1 MELQLTDKKP
11 LFVNLLLILIFLLIA
26 SCSASEPGVPG
37 DQTEEAPGIPAE
49 TPASVDDQTVEPWWK
64 EAVFYEIFVRSFLD
78 SDGDG
83 NGDFTG
89 LIDRLDYLNSTDPQ
103 AAYSLGMRGIWLMP
117 IFPSP
122 SYHGYD
128 VIDYYSVNPDF
139 GSMGDFKQL
148 LDQAH
153 QLGIRVIIDLPLNH
167 TSTEHP
173 WFIESQNPDSSYR
186 DWYVWSDTDP
196 GTIGPWGQQVWHTGA
211 SGYYYGVFWGG
222 MPDLNYKNPE
232 VVEEMKD
239 VIRFW
244 LEDVGVDGF
253 RLDGARYIIE
263 EGETLADSESNLQYF
278 QDLRAYVKDINP
290 QALLLGEVWTSGFV
304 TAGYIKQEAL
314 DLVFDFDLA
323 SAYISS
329 AGAGRAESALNQLLF
344 SLRLFPGNRFAPF
357 LTNHDMNRVMSQ
369 LGGDLDRAKNAA
381 AMLLTAPGVP
391 FVYYGEEI
399 GMVGVKPDEDIR
411 TPMQWSA
418 ETHAGFTT
426 GTPWRAV
433 NGDYPEVNVRNQ
445 SQDLDSLLVFYE
457 TLIEARNNH
466 SALRTG
472 DTYIVESEAAQ
483 VYSILRSE
491 GDDHVLVVVN
501 LGAEPLQEYGLSL
514 PEGPLS
520 ETYTVKSMLSEDL
533 FAELVSSES
542 GGFDNYLPIPS
553 LPANARLVLNLK

>member
-11 LFVNLLLILIFLLIA
+11 LLVSLLLILIFLFVA
-26 SCSASEPGVPG
+26 SCSGSEPRVPG
-37 DQTEEAPGIPAE
+37 DLAEVEPGTTAE

-83 NGDFTG
+83 DGDFTG
-89 LIDRLDYLNSTDPQ
+89 LIDRLDYLSSTDPQ
-103 AAYSLGMRGIWLMP
+103 TTDTLGVRGIWLMP

-128 VIDYYSVNPDF
+128 VVDYYSVNPDF
-139 GSMGDFKQL
+139 GTMEEFQRF

-173 WFIESQNPDSSYR
+173 WFIDSQNPDSPYR
-186 DWYVWSDTDP
+186 NWYVWSDTDP
-196 GTIGPWGQQVWHTGA
+196 GTIGPWGQQVWHTGS

-232 VVEEMKD
+232 VVEEMKK

-253 RLDGARYIIE
+253 RLDGARYVIE
-263 EGETLADSESNLQYF
+263 EGETLADSDTNLQYF

-314 DLVFDFDLA
+314 DLVFEFDLA
-323 SAYISS
+323 SAYLSS

-344 SLRLFPGNRFAPF
+344 SLKLFPDNRFAPF
-357 LTNHDMNRVMSQ
+357 LTNHDMNRVVSQ
-369 LGGDLDRAKNAA
+369 LGGDIEKAKNAA

-418 ETHAGFTT
+418 DKHAGFTT
-426 GTPWRAV
+426 GIPWRAV
-433 NGDYPEVNVRNQ
+433 NGDYPEVNVRSQ
-445 SQDLDSLLVFYE
+445 SQDMESLLALYRS
-457 TLIEARNNH
+457 LIEARNNH
-466 SALRTG
+466 NALLRG

-483 VYSILRSE
+483 VYSILRSD
-491 GDDHVLVVVN
+491 GDSHVLVVVN

-514 PEGPLS
+514 ADGPLS
-520 ETYTVKSMLSEDL
+520 RTYTVQSLLSEDL
-533 FAELVSSES
+533 FAELAASES
-542 GGFDNYLPIPS
+542 GGFDSYLPLPS
-553 LPANARLVLNLK
+553 LPANARLVLDLQ